1 MDTEDGRRVTEG
13 TAWIGRPWAGTPLAE
28 RAANVPEPR
37 DLRIFRDFRGE
48 REMSGIPVRVE
59 EEVVARRLDVIV
71 EPLDEYVGTDRYGE
85 RVLPPSMLVR
95 ALTAYHETMLRDWPD
110 LGVGLYGAIEIEH
123 LAGPCFVEHDYQ
135 VRGRVLAVGETPR
148 TEYLWYESVL
158 SEPSGGVDRARML
171 MMLRFMKDSSPVWQR

>member
-1 MDTEDGRRVTEG
+1 M
-13 TAWIGRPWAGTPLAE
+13 
-28 RAANVPEPR
+28 PEPR
-37 DLRIFRDFRGE
+37 DLRIFRDFQGE

-95 ALTAYHETMLRDWPD
+95 ALTAYHNTMLRDWPD

-123 LAGPCFVEHDYQ
+123 LAGPCFIEHDYA

-171 MMLRFMKDSSPVWQR
+171 MMLRFMKDSSPAWQR